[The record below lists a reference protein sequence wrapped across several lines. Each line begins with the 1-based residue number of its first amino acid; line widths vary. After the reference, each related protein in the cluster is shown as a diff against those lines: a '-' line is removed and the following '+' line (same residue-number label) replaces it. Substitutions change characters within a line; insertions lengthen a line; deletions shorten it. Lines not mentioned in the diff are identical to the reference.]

1 MSILNAKLNQYVVW
15 FPKNFFYK
23 EIADR
28 WLPEIKRLK
37 LPYES
42 VEDFFNATVQSMTFP
57 EVVLKNVTQPQVMY
71 NIMYRGG
78 KELEPT
84 LEKNIT
90 VTFKLTEGFITY
102 WMLFEQIEL
111 YQTYGAAVPFWPS
124 MYVTF
129 LDHHGFELMT
139 FEFQK
144 IVPNTLSQLNLN
156 YATVAADFNTFSL
169 NFNYN
174 RYKISRR
181 LTNSVYTIGQPQ

>member
-1 MSILNAKLNQYVVW
+1 M
-15 FPKNFFYK
+15 
-23 EIADR
+23 E
-28 WLPEIKRLK
+28 
-37 LPYES
+37 
-42 VEDFFNATVQSMTFP
+42 FP
-57 EVVLKNVTQPQVMY
+57 EVILNNVEQPQTMY
-71 NIMYRGG
+71 KIKYRGG

-90 VTFKLTEGFITY
+90 VVFKLSEGFITY

-111 YQTYGAAVPFWPS
+111 FQTYGATTPFWPS
-124 MYVTF
+124 MYVSF

-144 IVPNTLSQLNLN
+144 IVPKTLSKLNLN

-181 LTNSVYTIGQPQ
+181 LTKNVYTIGQSQ